1 MPDYGKLIP
10 TGGGETIFLK
20 KEKLLIG
27 RREECD
33 IVLRFNN
40 VSGQH
45 ARMTLEQGY
54 WFMKDLGSSNG
65 TKVNGYKISR
75 KRLDP
80 GAIIAFAK
88 QTYTIDYDPQAL
100 GAFGPPPPDD
110 DQIDEVL
117 RRGLLER
124 AGLERR
130 DDDKKFSNRDVL
142 KDDE

>member
-1 MPDYGKLIP
+1 
-10 TGGGETIFLK
+10 
-20 KEKLLIG
+20 
-27 RREECD
+27 
-33 IVLRFNN
+33 
-40 VSGQH
+40 
-45 ARMTLEQGY
+45 MTFEQGY

-88 QTYTIDYDPQAL
+88 QTYTIEYDPQAL

-124 AGLERR
+124 AGLDRR
-130 DDDKKFSNRDVL
+130 DDDMKFSNRDVL
-142 KDDE
+142 KDDD